1 MSGLHYE
8 EEVKEEAEEERD
20 GSMDMMLS
28 KTKRLPKFTQRGMKT
43 RTVTADDTRRSNDMY
58 ERGVAKQRA
67 NRMKTDEQRRK
78 EREDAEAEK

>member
-1 MSGLHYE
+1 MAGLHDE
-8 EEVKEEAEEERD
+8 EEVDVEVEAERD
-20 GSMDMMLS
+20 GSMDMMIS

-43 RTVTADDTRRSNDMY
+43 RTVTADDARRTNNMY
-58 ERGVAKQRA
+58 EQGVAKQRA